1 MAPPRSTRKRKDI
14 QESEVSE
21 DELNGTILD
30 GVLSD
35 TSEDE
40 AEVEDVSGSE
50 DPDSDDFDDPDD
62 DELGAEHGDAT
73 SISSHNDDDDDD
85 KPNYKVVV
93 DPNGKERYVYEEI
106 DPVYDSDDTDAQ
118 ELPNTIGDI
127 PLSFYDSYPHIGY
140 DINGKKIMRPAT
152 GEALDALLDSIEIP
166 KGWTGLTD
174 PQTGKPL
181 DLTQDQLELL
191 SRLQRGVVPDV
202 DYDPYPV
209 SDLCPTV
216 ANSAADLLR
225 NWCPTLL
232 VSRRRCPSALHP
244 NPSDV
249 SCLLSTRPSA
259 SPSSSERSRRGGS
272 CLISLLR
279 SARRRRTR

>member
-40 AEVEDVSGSE
+40 AEPEDDSGSE

-118 ELPNTIGDI
+118 DFPNTIGNI

-209 SDLCPTV
+209 SDLCLTA
-216 ANSAADLLR
+216 ANSAADLSR
-225 NWCPTLL
+225 NWCPTLR
-232 VSRRRCPSALHP
+232 VSRRRCL
-244 NPSDV
+244 
-249 SCLLSTRPSA
+249 
-259 SPSSSERSRRGGS
+259 
-272 CLISLLR
+272 
-279 SARRRRTR
+279 